1 MNRDEFLNK
10 SFKIPVYP
18 VIPVDSF
25 LDENCFENYSKM
37 FCPHETKP
45 EIIMKLRI
53 LYHGN
58 CFDGVSS
65 AAIFTK
71 FYKTK
76 IHADA
81 EVFYTP
87 TMHRAGNAFDR
98 EQFDGE
104 ENAIVDFKYCADERL
119 TWWFDHHQSAFLSEE
134 DREHFLADTSGK
146 KFLDTTS
153 KSCAEFIAR
162 IAKEKFGF
170 EDESLAELIEWAHI
184 IDGALYESAAQCV
197 ELRSPALKLMQVI
210 EGEKDANFVEKII
223 HDLTEKSLDEIV
235 ESPEIQAKLKPILQQ
250 HWRTVE
256 LIKEKAAYDRGVVS
270 FDLTDEKIDG
280 YNKFIP
286 YYFYPE
292 TTYNVA
298 LTQSDFRTKISVG
311 SNPWAPR
318 PRLHNIAEICERYG
332 GGGHAVV
339 GAVSLK
345 PDALEKGKRIMK
357 EIIEELRFDD

>member
-1 MNRDEFLNK
+1 
-10 SFKIPVYP
+10 
-18 VIPVDSF
+18 
-25 LDENCFENYSKM
+25 
-37 FCPHETKP
+37 
-45 EIIMKLRI
+45 MKLRI

-65 AAIFTK
+65 AAVFTK
-71 FYKTK
+71 FYRAKVDPQ
-76 IHADA
+76 AD
-81 EVFYTP
+81 VYYTP

-98 EQFDGE
+98 EQFDGD
-104 ENAIVDFKYCADERL
+104 ENAIVDFKYCPDERL
-119 TWWFDHHQSAFLSEE
+119 TWWFDHHQSAFLSPE
-134 DREHFLADTSGK
+134 DERHFNADTSGK

-170 EDESLAELIEWAHI
+170 EDASLAELIEWAHI
-184 IDGALYESAAQCV
+184 IDGALYESPAQCV

-210 EGEKDANFVEKII
+210 EGEKDPAFIESII
-223 HDLTEKSLDEIV
+223 RELTEKTLDEIV
-235 ESPEIQAKLKPILQQ
+235 ESEDIQTRLTPILER
-250 HWRTVE
+250 HWNTVE
-256 LIKEKAAYDRGVVS
+256 LIKERAAYERGVVS
-270 FDLTDEKIDG
+270 FDLTDTRVDG

-298 LTQSDFRTKISVG
+298 ITQSEFRTKISVG
-311 SNPWAPR
+311 SNPWSPR

-345 PDALEKGKRIMK
+345 PDELDLGKKYMA
-357 EIIEELRFDD
+357 EIIDELRFDDE

>member
-1 MNRDEFLNK
+1 
-10 SFKIPVYP
+10 
-18 VIPVDSF
+18 
-25 LDENCFENYSKM
+25 
-37 FCPHETKP
+37 
-45 EIIMKLRI
+45 MKLRI

-71 FYKTK
+71 FFKATVDPS
-76 IHADA
+76 ALVA
-81 EVFYTP
+81 YTP

-98 EQFDGE
+98 DQFDGD
-104 ENAIVDFKYCADERL
+104 ENAIVDFKYCPDERL
-119 TWWFDHHQSAFLSEE
+119 TWWFDHHQSAFLTPADE
-134 DREHFLADTSGK
+134 RHFLADTSGK

-162 IAKEKFGF
+162 VARDKFGF

-184 IDGALYESAAQCV
+184 IDGAVYESPAQCV

-210 EGEKDANFVEKII
+210 EGEKDPAFVEEII
-223 HDLTEKSLDEIV
+223 RI
-235 ESPEIQAKLKPILQQ
+235 LKQ
-250 HWRTVE
+250 HWSTVE
-256 LIKEKAAYDRGVVS
+256 LIKERSRAERGVVS
-270 FDLTDEKIDG
+270 FDLTGTGVEG

-286 YYFYPE
+286 YYFHPE
-292 TTYNVA
+292 VTYVVS
-298 LTQSDFRTKISVG
+298 LSQSSFRTKISVG

-318 PRLHNIAEICERYG
+318 PRTHNIAAICERYG

-345 PDALEKGKRIMK
+345 PDELQLGKQYMR
-357 EIIEELRFDD
+357 EIIEELQFPN

>member
-1 MNRDEFLNK
+1 
-10 SFKIPVYP
+10 
-18 VIPVDSF
+18 
-25 LDENCFENYSKM
+25 
-37 FCPHETKP
+37 
-45 EIIMKLRI
+45 MKLRI

-71 FYKTK
+71 FYLGK
-76 IHADA
+76 INNNA
-81 EVFYTP
+81 EISYTP
-87 TMHRAGNAFDR
+87 TMHRAGNAFDT
-98 EQFDGE
+98 ELLDGE
-104 ENAIVDFKYCADERL
+104 ENAIVDFKYSADERL
-119 TWWFDHHQSAFLSEE
+119 TWWFDHHQSAFLSEA
-134 DREHFLADTSGK
+134 DKTHFEQDASGK

-162 IAKEKFGF
+162 VAEEKFGF
-170 EDESLAELIEWAHI
+170 ADESLAELVHWAHI
-184 IDGALYESAAQCV
+184 IDGALYESPAQCV

-210 EGEKDANFVEKII
+210 EGEKDPQFVEKII
-223 HDLTEKSLDEIV
+223 KYLTEKSLDEIV
-235 ESPEIQAKLKPILQQ
+235 ESEEIQAKLKPILEQ
-250 HWRTVE
+250 HWKTVD
-256 LIKEKAAYDRGVVS
+256 LIKEKASYSRGVVS
-270 FDLTDEKIDG
+270 FDLVEAGIDG

-286 YYFYPE
+286 YYFYPQ

-298 LTQSDFRTKISVG
+298 ITRSAHRTKISVG

-345 PDALEKGKRIMK
+345 PEDVEKGRRIMQ
-357 EIIEELRFDD
+357 EIIEELQFEE